1 MLADVVG
8 FSEVF
13 SVNRNRLPERPDEAE
28 NAKLYLVNACRS
40 SRRSDVRN
48 AIPPRRG
55 SGRAVGPEYVSR
67 ISAFARHHW
76 NPERAAERSPSLARA
91 IRALERLADEGIWS

>member
-1 MLADVVG
+1 MLADAVG
-8 FSEVF
+8 FSGIF
-13 SVNRNRLPERPDEAE
+13 FVNRKRLPDRPDEVE
-28 NAKLYLVNACRS
+28 NAKRYLVNVCRN
-40 SRRSDVRN
+40 SRRSEIRN

-67 ISAFARHHW
+67 ISFFARHHW

-91 IRALERLADEGIWS
+91 LRALARLTDEGIWS